1 MSGSVTANFNTAVD
15 GIMKGSKTAED
26 MIAKAPEDQ
35 KEFLK
40 LQQQMQREGQVVQL
54 ITSLMKKDDENK
66 KAILG
71 NLR

>member
-1 MSGSVTANFNTAVD
+1 
-15 GIMKGSKTAED
+15 
-26 MIAKAPEDQ
+26 MIAKAPKDQ
-35 KEFLK
+35 QEFLQ

>member
-1 MSGSVTANFNTAVD
+1 MAGSVTANFNTAVA
-15 GIMKGSKTAED
+15 GIMKGSDTANA
-26 MIAKAPEDQ
+26 MIEKAPEDQ